1 MNLPDTQSPVVRGV
15 SDPSGPLL
23 SVRNLTTSFVT
34 SRGKV
39 RAVTDVSFDVDR
51 GEVFALVGES
61 GCGKSTTALSVMR
74 LVPPP
79 GVVDAGEIL
88 LDGRDLLAL
97 DRDSIA
103 KVRGKQVAMIFQ
115 NPLVALTPV
124 YRAGAQ
130 IEEAI
135 VLDEIPRAE
144 AWRRAVQVMGD
155 VKISDHEE
163 RALSYPHELSGGM
176 RQRVMTGMMISRSPK
191 LLIADEPTTALDVT
205 IQAQILDLLL
215 DLRERNRMALMI
227 ITHDLGVVAE
237 IADRVAVMYAG
248 RIVEQAGVVELYEEP
263 LHPYTQLLMRALPR
277 LGKGQGRLET
287 IAGSVPSLVDM
298 PTGCPFHP
306 RCPMAKPICSTQEP
320 TARRLPSGRMVA
332 CHLVED

>member
-1 MNLPDTQSPVVRGV
+1 
-15 SDPSGPLL
+15 
-23 SVRNLTTSFVT
+23 
-34 SRGKV
+34 
-39 RAVTDVSFDVDR
+39 
-51 GEVFALVGES
+51 
-61 GCGKSTTALSVMR
+61 
-74 LVPPP
+74 
-79 GVVDAGEIL
+79 
-88 LDGRDLLAL
+88 
-97 DRDSIA
+97 
-103 KVRGKQVAMIFQ
+103 
-115 NPLVALTPV
+115 
-124 YRAGAQ
+124 
-130 IEEAI
+130 
-135 VLDEIPRAE
+135 
-144 AWRRAVQVMGD
+144 MGD

-215 DLRERNRMALMI
+215 DLRERNRMSLLI

-248 RIVEQAGVVELYEEP
+248 RIVEQATAIELYEEP
-263 LHPYTQLLMRALPR
+263 RHPYTQLLMRALPR

-306 RCPMAKPICSTQEP
+306 RCPIAKPVCAVQEP
-320 TARRLPSGRMVA
+320 TTRRLPSGRMVA
-332 CHLVED
+332 CHLVEE